1 MKAREIMTPTPAVCT
16 PEDTIRDA
24 ARLMRDYD
32 VGSLPVVENTGQ
44 NRLVGIVTDR
54 DLAVGPLAD
63 GRFDARV
70 SDVMTPNPSTVRD
83 SDDVEAISRLMASE
97 QVRRIPVVDELGSVI
112 GMVAQADLALADRA
126 VSATRV
132 EQVVES
138 ISRPSEGRR
147 TDAPG
152 GR

>member
-1 MKAREIMTPTPAVCT
+1 MKAREIMTATPAVCT

-70 SDVMTPNPSTVRD
+70 SDVMTPNPSTVRE
-83 SDDVEAISRLMASE
+83 SDDVEAVSRLMASE
-97 QVRRIPVVDELGSVI
+97 QVRRIPVVDDIGSVV

-132 EQVVES
+132 EEVVES
-138 ISRPSEGRR
+138 ISRPTEGRR
-147 TDAPG
+147 TEASG

>member
-1 MKAREIMTPTPAVCT
+1 M
-16 PEDTIRDA
+16 
-24 ARLMRDYD
+24 
-32 VGSLPVVENTGQ
+32 VENTGQ

-70 SDVMTPNPSTVRD
+70 SDVMTPNPSTVRE
-83 SDDVEAISRLMASE
+83 SDDVEAVSRLMASE
-97 QVRRIPVVDELGSVI
+97 QVRRIPVVDDIGSVV

-132 EQVVES
+132 EEVVES
-138 ISRPSEGRR
+138 ISRPTEGRR
-147 TDAPG
+147 TEASG